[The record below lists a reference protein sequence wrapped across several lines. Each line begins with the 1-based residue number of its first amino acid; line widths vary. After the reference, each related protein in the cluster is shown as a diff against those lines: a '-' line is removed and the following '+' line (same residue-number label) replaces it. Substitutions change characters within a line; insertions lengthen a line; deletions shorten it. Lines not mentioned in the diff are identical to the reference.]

1 MPLLLFGIMPAILGG
16 SFALGH
22 FYPSESEISIVGPVA
37 SDQSSP
43 NDTEASGVSET
54 FDLAQDLMTG
64 SGAYIRLSDD
74 QTEYEWTRTDG
85 ITGSIAVDRMGFTDD
100 PSNTPSL
107 TCTTYPNDL
116 VQCVYTGPTDML
128 SVEAIAQ

>member
-1 MPLLLFGIMPAILGG
+1 MPILLFGIMPSILGG

-22 FYPSESEISIVGPVA
+22 FYPSESNISIVGPIA

-43 NDTEASGVSET
+43 NTTTET

-74 QTEYEWTRTDG
+74 QTEYEWTRADG
-85 ITGSIAVDRMGFTDD
+85 ETGSIAVDMMGFTDD
-100 PSNTPSL
+100 PSSAPSL
-107 TCTTYPNDL
+107 TRTTYPNDL
-116 VQCVYTGPTDML
+116 VQCVYRGPTDML
-128 SVEAIAQ
+128 SVEALT